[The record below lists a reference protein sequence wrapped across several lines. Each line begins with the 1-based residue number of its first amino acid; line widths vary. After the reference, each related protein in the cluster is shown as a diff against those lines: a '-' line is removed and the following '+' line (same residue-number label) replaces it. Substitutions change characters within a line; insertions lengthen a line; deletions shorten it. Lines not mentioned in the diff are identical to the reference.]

1 MHDPVPAAAVD
12 ASSPRAPGA
21 TRVRLPARA
30 CRGARAL
37 HAAALLAVAALGVAA
52 AGGAIAA
59 DPSFALSGATP
70 AAGYE
75 LVDRGVMVM
84 RGGPM
89 ERREVFETW
98 RAPSGEHWQRS
109 VVTPADGSYR
119 VEGEWRSDA
128 TGLQQTARGRG
139 AIEAETLEIA
149 IEAQPGRAALT
160 IRRGDHKPEIL
171 DGRCTPDCFI
181 DLSPSAVAMFAM
193 TRDARVEV
201 GKAREFRW
209 VGHALNA
216 DSVLVD
222 GVARFLRLGEQQ
234 LRRPDGSVLTVRHD
248 VFQESVS
255 DLRTGFRAKV
265 FFNLWTDAAGRPL
278 KFASSRTVGLRE
290 GYEDLGALA
299 PASLENAFPEPA
311 AR

>member
-1 MHDPVPAAAVD
+1 MPDAVASEFPA
-12 ASSPRAPGA
+12 SRLLRQPRG
-21 TRVRLPARA
+21 
-30 CRGARAL
+30 L
-37 HAAALLAVAALGVAA
+37 HVGSAVAAACVALVLAYGVPAV
-52 AGGAIAA
+52 AA

-70 AAGYE
+70 AAGFE

-98 RAPSGEHWQRS
+98 RAPSGERWQRS
-109 VVTPADGSYR
+109 IVTPADGSYR

-128 TGLQQTARGRG
+128 TGLTQSVRGRG
-139 AIEAETLEIA
+139 VIAADPLQVA
-149 IEAQPGRAALT
+149 IEAQPGRSALT
-160 IRRGDHKPEIL
+160 IRRGARQPEIL
-171 DGRCTPDCFI
+171 DGRCTPDCFV

-193 TRDARVEV
+193 TRDARVKV
-201 GKAREFRW
+201 GETREFRW

-222 GVARFLRLGEQQ
+222 GVARFLRLGEQPV
-234 LRRPDGSVLTVRHD
+234 RRPDGSLLTVRHD
-248 VFQESVS
+248 VFEENVS

-265 FFNLWTDAAGRPL
+265 YFNLWTDTAGRPL

-290 GYEDLGALA
+290 GYEDLAELA
-299 PASLENAFPEPA
+299 PTPLENAFAVPA